1 MFLKAGLDRAN
12 QIETVQQFGLL
23 ANSLWRKRH
32 KTFELADAILASCPE
47 PKSHR
52 NKPSTPFALG
62 TPK

>member
-23 ANSLWRKRH
+23 ANSLCKRH

-47 PKSHR
+47 LKSHR